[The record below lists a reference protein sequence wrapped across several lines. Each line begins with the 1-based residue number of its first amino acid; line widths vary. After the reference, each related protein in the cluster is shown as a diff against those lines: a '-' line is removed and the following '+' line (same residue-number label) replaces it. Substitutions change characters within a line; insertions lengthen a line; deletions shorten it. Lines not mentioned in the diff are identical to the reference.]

1 MLSFFL
7 YMQVVVLM
15 LIFAVLRISK
25 QKALSEGMPLF
36 AINSLFL
43 LQFYLFY
50 FLRIQ
55 PFLHNVCVCNVRYLH
70 GRNCADDRQEV
81 T

>member
-15 LIFAVLRISK
+15 LIFAVLWISK

-55 PFLHNVCVCNVRYLH
+55 SFLHNVCVCNVRCLH